1 MKEIRDGLIDLSTRA
16 DIVNMTI
23 FLALLLLNVFVL
35 PFAVS
40 PTSVFAHV
48 MRDLLL
54 SFMLLSGAVTAL
66 DRRRT
71 FIVIAAIAFGAIHF
85 RWSEWALPFD
95 KGGGAV
101 VLYIMVGVI
110 WAEDYQLIAL
120 HTPGSFVAGSQDAR
134 CAATRL
140 DLPQLRHA
148 D

>member
-1 MKEIRDGLIDLSTRA
+1 VKEIRDGLIDLSTRA

-23 FLALLLLNVFVL
+23 LLALLLFNVFVL

-54 SFMLLSGAVTAL
+54 PLMLLSGAVTAL

-85 RWSEWALPFD
+85 RWSEWLFPSIKAAGP
-95 KGGGAV
+95 
-101 VLYIMVGVI
+101 
-110 WAEDYQLIAL
+110 
-120 HTPGSFVAGSQDAR
+120 SFFTSWLA
-134 CAATRL
+134 
-140 DLPQLRHA
+140 
-148 D
+148 